1 MKKFLS
7 GFFCLVRSSGVV
19 TLAKVNCFLVLS
31 FHLSLFVSPQFAL
44 LLD

>member
-1 MKKFLS
+1 
-7 GFFCLVRSSGVV
+7 
-19 TLAKVNCFLVLS
+19 VNCFLFLS